1 MDGRILAN
9 SIVSLKGTDLRMV
22 YALLCRK
29 NLGQLLSSKTKGL
42 FSKEGQDHFT
52 KYLEDEV
59 KKVENKEDQELQ
71 VDLFLKLTELLK
83 IKGRKYILQQNIV
96 DQCETIVDEVYEQ
109 FQKQDKQFRSFVE
122 DNCPNPASYSK

>member
-52 KYLEDEV
+52 KFLEDEV
-59 KKVENKEDQELQ
+59 KKVENKEESR
-71 VDLFLKLTELLK
+71 VAGRPIPK
-83 IKGRKYILQQNIV
+83 IDGIIKN
-96 DQCETIVDEVYEQ
+96 
-109 FQKQDKQFRSFVE
+109 
-122 DNCPNPASYSK
+122 